1 MKFLQVGGSHPRN
14 SEFMRRTC
22 YKFNIEYQ
30 EVGGPGFQDNDYDI
44 IWCPG
49 TWINPDLYPKSK
61 FIFGPQFWVLPD
73 PNHPFFT
80 QSNPEHASRC
90 VFTCLSHWIRDIFGE
105 IYDISKSNIP
115 FLPLPFGL
123 DIQESKKDIIEYDCL
138 VYYKARHP
146 SLLDFTKS
154 VLDISSLSYKLYTYG
169 SYDRTDYLQSLRKSR
184 FAIWVGS
191 HESQGFGFQ
200 ECLATGTPIY
210 VYDVKSLKD
219 ECSPNGRF
227 NYTEYSQ
234 PLNATTASHWD
245 SRCGMK
251 VYSNQEFVDKLP
263 EFISKLDSF
272 RPSEYVKETLSDEV
286 CFKRF
291 LDALHITLPISSPN
305 QPYL

>member
-14 SEFMRRTC
+14 SEFMRRAC
-22 YKFNIEYQ
+22 NKYNIEYS
-30 EVGGPGFQDNDYDI
+30 EVGSPGFSDNGYDI
-44 IWCPG
+44 IWSPG

-80 QSNPEHASRC
+80 QSKPEHASRC
-90 VFTCLSHWIRDIFGE
+90 IFTCLSPWIVDLYSE
-105 IYDISKSNIP
+105 IVDISKSNIP

-123 DIQESKKDIIEYDCL
+123 DIERIKKGIIEYDCL

-146 SLLDFTKS
+146 SLLNFIEL
-154 VLDISSLSYKLYTYG
+154 VVYNLSLKYKIYKYG
-169 SYDRTDYLQSLRKSR
+169 SYDRSEYIQTLGKSR
-184 FAIWVGS
+184 FVIWLGS

-200 ECLATGTPIY
+200 ECLATETPIF

-219 ECSPNGRF
+219 ECCTNGQF
-227 NYTEYSQ
+227 NYREYNKE
-234 PLNATTASHWD
+234 LNATTASYWD

-251 VYSNQEFVDKLP
+251 VYSNEEFIEKLP

-272 RPSEYVKETLSDEV
+272 RPSDYIKETLSDEV

-291 LDALHITLPISSPN
+291 LDAINIKL
-305 QPYL
+305 

>member
-14 SEFMRRTC
+14 SEFMRRAC
-22 YKFNIEYQ
+22 NKYMIEYH
-30 EVGGPGFQDNDYDI
+30 EVGGPGFSDTSYDI

-49 TWINPDLYPKSK
+49 IWINPDLYPKSK

-80 QSNPEHASRC
+80 QSKPEYASRC
-90 VFTCLSHWIRDIFGE
+90 IFTCLSPWIVDLYSE
-105 IYDISKSNIP
+105 ITDLSKSNIP

-123 DIQESKKDIIEYDCL
+123 DIEESEKGVIEYDCL

-154 VLDISSLSYKLYTYG
+154 VLHTSSLTYKIYTYG
-169 SYDRTDYLQSLRKSR
+169 SYDRSEYIQTLRKSR
-184 FAIWVGS
+184 FVIWVGS

-200 ECLATGTPIY
+200 ECLASGTPIY

-219 ECSPNGRF
+219 ECSPNGQF
-227 NYTEYSQ
+227 NYTQ
-234 PLNATTASHWD
+234 HPQALNATAASHWD
-245 SRCGMK
+245 SRCGIK
-251 VYSNQEFVDKLP
+251 VYSNQEFMERFL
-263 EFISKLDSF
+263 EFINNLGSF
-272 RPSEYVKETLSDEV
+272 SPSDYVKETLSDEI

-291 LDALHITLPISSPN
+291 LDALCIKL
-305 QPYL
+305 

>member
-14 SEFMRRTC
+14 SEFMRRAC
-22 YKFNIEYQ
+22 NKYNIEYS
-30 EVGGPGFQDNDYDI
+30 EVGGPGFSDAGYDI
-44 IWCPG
+44 IWSPG
-49 TWINPDLYPKSK
+49 TWINPDSYPNSK
-61 FIFGPQFWVLPD
+61 FIFGPQFWVFPTASD
-73 PNHPFFT
+73 PFFT
-80 QSNPEHASRC
+80 ESKPEHSSRC
-90 VFTCLSHWIRDIFGE
+90 IYTCLSNWIIGVFNE
-105 IYDISKSNIP
+105 FIDISKSNIP

-123 DIQESKKDIIEYDCL
+123 DIQPIKKEIIEYDCL

-146 SLLDFTKS
+146 SLLNFIELALNS
-154 VLDISSLSYKLYTYG
+154 VSLKYKIYKYG
-169 SYDRTDYLQSLRKSR
+169 SYNRSEYIETLGKSR
-184 FAIWVGS
+184 FAIWLGS

-200 ECLATGTPIY
+200 ECLATETPIF

-219 ECSPNGRF
+219 ECSTNGHF

-234 PLNATTASHWD
+234 VLTATTASYWD

-251 VYSNQEFVDKLP
+251 VYSNEEFIEALP

-305 QPYL
+305 QPY

>member
-14 SEFMRRTC
+14 SEFMRRAC
-22 YKFNIEYQ
+22 KKYNLEYS
-30 EVGGPGFQDNDYDI
+30 EVGGPGFSDNKYDI
-44 IWCPG
+44 IWSPG
-49 TWINPDLYPKSK
+49 IWINPDSYPNSK

-80 QSNPEHASRC
+80 QSKPEHYSRC
-90 VFTCLSHWIRDIFGE
+90 IYTYLSNWIIGVFNEFIDT
-105 IYDISKSNIP
+105 SKSNIP

-123 DIQESKKDIIEYDCL
+123 DIRPIKKEIIEYDCL

-146 SLLDFTKS
+146 SLLNFIE
-154 VLDISSLSYKLYTYG
+154 LALNSLTLKYKVYKYG
-169 SYDRTDYLQSLRKSR
+169 SYDRSEYIQTLGKSR
-184 FAIWVGS
+184 FAIWLGS

-200 ECLATGTPIY
+200 ECLATGTPIF

-219 ECSPNGRF
+219 ECSTNGQF

-234 PLNATTASHWD
+234 VLTATTASYWD

-251 VYSNQEFVDKLP
+251 VYSNEEFIERLP
-263 EFISKLDSF
+263 EFILKLDSF

-291 LDALHITLPISSPN
+291 LDALNLTLPISSPN
-305 QPYL
+305 QPY